1 MNLKINIENLVKN
14 YQNQKILCDLNFSVS
29 NIKVLGIIG
38 ESGCGKSTLL
48 RQLSGI
54 EFSDYGSIRVN
65 DISLLR
71 TNIKEYQK
79 KIGVVFQNHNLFPHL
94 TVEENINLVL
104 EKARSFSRERSNAI
118 TNGLLRDFFLEEIK
132 NKKPRNIS
140 GGQAQRASIAM
151 ALAGNPELV
160 FLDEPTASLDPV
172 LTKEVLESIEMLK
185 NLGVEFIFVTHEMD
199 FLKKFA
205 DYFIFLDKGKI
216 LEHGQI
222 DKLNNPATKKLNF
235 FLKGINI

>member
-1 MNLKINIENLVKN
+1 MNLKINIENLVKS

-140 GGQAQRASIAM
+140 GGQAQRASIAR

-222 DKLNNPATKKLNF
+222 DKLNNPATKELNF

>member
-1 MNLKINIENLVKN
+1 MKINIENLVKI
-14 YQNQKILCDLNFSVS
+14 YQNQKILDNLNFFVD
-29 NIKVLGIIG
+29 NVKVIGIIG

-54 EFSDYGSIRVN
+54 EFSDYGNISIN
-65 DISLLR
+65 NINLSNK
-71 TNIKEYQK
+71 NIKEYQK

-94 TVEENINLVL
+94 TVEENIRLVL
-104 EKARSFSRERSNAI
+104 EKARSFSKENSKII
-118 TNGLLRDFFLEEIK
+118 TDNLLKDFFLEEIK
-132 NKKPRNIS
+132 NKKPNKIS
-140 GGQAQRASIAM
+140 GGQAQRASIAR

-172 LTKEVLESIEMLK
+172 LTKEVLGSIDTLK

-205 DYFIFLDKGKI
+205 DYFIFLDNGKI
-216 LEHGQI
+216 LEHGKI
-222 DKLNNPATKKLNF
+222 DKLNTPATKELNF

>member
-1 MNLKINIENLVKN
+1 MKINIENLVKI
-14 YQNQKILCDLNFSVS
+14 YQNQKILDNLNFFVD
-29 NIKVLGIIG
+29 NVKVIGIIG

-54 EFSDYGSIRVN
+54 EFSDYGNISIN
-65 DISLLR
+65 NINLSNK
-71 TNIKEYQK
+71 NIKEYQK

-94 TVEENINLVL
+94 TVEENIRLVL
-104 EKARSFSRERSNAI
+104 EKARSFSKENSKII
-118 TNGLLRDFFLEEIK
+118 TDNLLKDFFLEEIK
-132 NKKPRNIS
+132 NKKPNKIS
-140 GGQAQRASIAM
+140 GGQAQRASIAR

-172 LTKEVLESIEMLK
+172 LTKEVLGSIDTLK

-205 DYFIFLDKGKI
+205 DYFIFLDNGKI
-216 LEHGQI
+216 LEHGKI
-222 DKLNNPATKKLNF
+222 DKLNNPATKELNF